1 MRLACLA
8 SSSAGNCF
16 CLSFDLGDGI
26 QAAVLVECGLPYAT
40 IIRKLAEANVAL
52 SGVRGLLISHSHKDH
67 SFSARDFDR
76 RGFRIVATKGT
87 MEACGLSQKP
97 TDYGKAELILSA
109 NDNVPWDRKY
119 VYAQPFPVE
128 HDAPEPAGF
137 VIGTNKETVIFGIDS
152 FQWLADLSS
161 YRPDYVMVEADY
173 DGPTMDAEQR
183 SLMAKADMASR
194 QRFRQN
200 TRTIKEHM
208 SLDRAIETA
217 RGLNLSGCKAVFLTH
232 LSDRLAAP
240 NAFRIKAT
248 ANIGV
253 ETHVCLKNGGIL

>member
-52 SGVRGLLISHSHKDH
+52 SGVCGLLISHSHKDH

-76 RGFRIVATKGT
+76 RGFRIVATPGT
-87 MEACGLSQKP
+87 MEACGVGQLP
-97 TDYGKAELILSA
+97 TGYGQALVIFTDGIHPSF
-109 NDNVPWDRKY
+109 RHFI
-119 VYAQPFPVE
+119 YAQPFPVE

-200 TRTIKEHM
+200 TRTMSEHM

-217 RGLNLSGCKAVFLTH
+217 RGLNLSKCKAVFLTH